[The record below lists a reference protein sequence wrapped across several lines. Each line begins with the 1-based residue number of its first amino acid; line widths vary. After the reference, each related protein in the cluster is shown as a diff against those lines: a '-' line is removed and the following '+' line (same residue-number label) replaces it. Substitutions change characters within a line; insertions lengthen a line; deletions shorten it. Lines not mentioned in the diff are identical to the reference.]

1 MKTKFNFLVSALALL
16 VSVANAALAAPPD
29 DAEQTLPRVTKP
41 FMAPDFT
48 LRSDEGETYHLADF
62 RGKVVV
68 LNFWA
73 TWCPPCRREMPSME
87 RAYPLLKKDGIE
99 ILAVNVGETEEA
111 IFAFSGRYPVKF
123 PLLMDP
129 NAKVVEQY
137 HVTGLP
143 TTYIIDPAGMVTY
156 SAVGG
161 REWDSPAIVKT
172 LRDLRKT
179 ATSKTSTST
188 TSKPH

>member
-1 MKTKFNFLVSALALL
+1 MKTKFNFFVSALTLL
-16 VSVANAALAAPPD
+16 ISVDNAALAAPPD
-29 DAEQTLPRVTKP
+29 DAEQTLPRVSKP
-41 FMAPDFT
+41 FAAPDFT
-48 LRSDEGETYHLADF
+48 LRSDEGKTYRLADF

-87 RAYPLLKKDGIE
+87 RAYAPLKKDGIE

-123 PLLMDP
+123 PLLMDRD
-129 NAKVVEQY
+129 AKVVDQY

-156 SAVGG
+156 SAIGG
-161 REWDSPAIVKT
+161 REWDSPAIMKI

-179 ATSKTSTST
+179 ATTSRTST